1 MENIEEEDSMV
12 NLGKLKEVKDLRR
25 VWPHEALDFTP
36 WLADEEN
43 LSILADAVGLE
54 ITVDETESSVGDFNV
69 DIYATETGT
78 DRKIIIENQLE
89 DTNHDHLGK
98 LITYASGK
106 EADIIIWVVKRARE
120 EHRAAIEWLNNH
132 TDEKIGFFLLE
143 IKLYQIGN
151 SDIAVKFEVVE
162 KPNDWTKE
170 IKRITNNSPI
180 LQARY
185 DYWVAFNDY
194 AFKQGYFA
202 KAFNKRK
209 PSTDH
214 WMTLSVGSSACHI
227 NLLQIRKYDHS
238 IVEWY
243 ISDDKEL
250 YQKFYSNKD
259 AIESEMGIQ
268 LEWNELPEK
277 KASRILAYKTVDFE
291 DKDNWSKQFDWMMDV
306 AMKMKKAFKKYL

>member
-1 MENIEEEDSMV
+1 MM
-12 NLGKLKEVKDLRR
+12 NLGKLKEIKDLRK

-36 WLADEEN
+36 WLAEDEN
-43 LSILADAVGLE
+43 LALLADAVGLE

-106 EADIIIWVVKRARE
+106 SAEIIIWVVKRARE

-132 TDEKIGFFLLE
+132 TDENIAFFLVE

-170 IKRITNNSPI
+170 IKRNTSNSPT
-180 LQARY
+180 LQARN
-185 DYWVAFNDY
+185 DYWVAFNNY
-194 AFKQGYFA
+194 AFKNAAFA
-202 KAFNKRK
+202 KAFKQRK
-209 PSTDH
+209 ANTDH
-214 WMTLSVGSSACHI
+214 WMTLSVGSSACYI
-227 NLLQIRKYDHS
+227 SLAQIRKYNHLL
-238 IVEWY
+238 VEWY
-243 ISDDKEL
+243 IPNNKEL
-250 YQKFYSNKD
+250 YHKLLANKD
-259 AIESEMGIQ
+259 AIENEMGIQ
-268 LEWNELPEK
+268 LEWNELPDK
-277 KASRILAYKTVDFE
+277 KASRIIAYKTVDF
-291 DKDNWSKQFDWMMDV
+291 DNKDSWNNQFDWMMDM
-306 AMKMKKAFKKYL
+306 ALRMKKAFKKHL

>member
-1 MENIEEEDSMV
+1 ML
-12 NLGKLKEVKDLRR
+12 NLGKLKEVKDLRK

-36 WLADEEN
+36 WLAEDEN
-43 LSILADAVGLE
+43 LSLLADAVGLE
-54 ITVDETESSVGDFNV
+54 ITLDETESSVGDFNV
-69 DIYATETGT
+69 DIYASETRT

-106 EADIIIWVVKRARE
+106 SADIIIWVVKRARE

-132 TDEKIGFFLLE
+132 TDENIAFFLVE
-143 IKLYQIGN
+143 IKLYQIDN

-170 IKRITNNSPI
+170 IKHNTNNSPT

-194 AFKQGYFA
+194 AFKKPAFA
-202 KAFNKRK
+202 KAFKKRK
-209 PSTDH
+209 ASSDH
-214 WMTLSVGSSACHI
+214 WMTFSVGSSACG
-227 NLLQIRKYDHS
+227 LGMSQIRKYNHVL
-238 IVEWY
+238 VEWY

-250 YQKFYSNKD
+250 YHKFYSNKD
-259 AIESEMGIQ
+259 AIESEMGVE

-277 KASRILAYKTVDFE
+277 KASRILVYKDVDFK
-291 DKDNWSKQFDWMMDV
+291 DKDNWPEQFEWMMDM
-306 AMKMKKAFKKYL
+306 AIKMKKAFKKYL

>member
-1 MENIEEEDSMV
+1 MI
-12 NLGKLKEVKDLRR
+12 NLGQLKEIKDLRR

-36 WLADEEN
+36 WLAEEDN
-43 LSILADAVGLE
+43 LMLLSDAVGLE

-106 EADIIIWVVKRARE
+106 AADIVIWVVKRARE

-132 TDEKIGFFLLE
+132 TDENIAFFLLE
-143 IKLYQIGN
+143 VKLFQIGD
-151 SDIAVKFEVVE
+151 SDIAVKFEVIE

-170 IKRITNNSPI
+170 IKRQTSSSPT

-185 DYWVAFNDY
+185 DYWVAFNEY
-194 AFKQGYFA
+194 AFNNIQFA
-202 KAFNKRK
+202 KAFNRRK
-209 PSTDH
+209 ASTDH

-227 NLLQIRKYDHS
+227 NLLQVRKDNNI

-243 ISDDKEL
+243 ITDDKEL
-250 YQKFYSNKD
+250 YQKVYSHKED
-259 AIESEMGIQ
+259 IEADMGMA
-268 LEWNELPEK
+268 LDWRELPDK
-277 KASRILAYKTVDFE
+277 KASRILVIHEADFDNK
-291 DKDNWSKQFDWMMDV
+291 DKWPEQFGWIMAA

>member
-1 MENIEEEDSMV
+1 ML
-12 NLGKLKEVKDLRR
+12 NLGKLKEIKDLRK

-36 WLADEEN
+36 WLAEEEN
-43 LSILADAVGLE
+43 LVLLADAVGLE

-106 EADIIIWVVKRARE
+106 SADIIIWVVKRARE

-132 TDEKIGFFLLE
+132 TDEKIAFFLVE

-162 KPNDWTKE
+162 KPNDWAKE
-170 IKRITNNSPI
+170 IKRTTNSSPT

-185 DYWVAFNDY
+185 DYWIAFNDY
-194 AFKQGYFA
+194 AYKHNSFA
-202 KAFNKRK
+202 KSFNKRK
-209 PSTDH
+209 ASTDH

-227 NLLQIRKYDHS
+227 ILSQIRKYNHI

-243 ISDDKEL
+243 IPDDKKL
-250 YQKFYSNKD
+250 YHKFYCNKD
-259 AIESEMGIQ
+259 AIEKEMDMQ
-268 LEWNELPEK
+268 FEWNELPEK
-277 KASRILAYKTVDFE
+277 KASRILVYKTVDF
-291 DKDNWSKQFDWMMDV
+291 DNKDTWSEQFDWMMDMAV
-306 AMKMKKAFKKYL
+306 KMKKIFKKYL